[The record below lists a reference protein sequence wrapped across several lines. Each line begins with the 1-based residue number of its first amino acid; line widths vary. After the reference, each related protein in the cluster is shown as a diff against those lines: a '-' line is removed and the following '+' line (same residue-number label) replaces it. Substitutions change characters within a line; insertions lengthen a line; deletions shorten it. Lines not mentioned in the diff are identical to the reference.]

1 MIVTRLK
8 LPPRVLKILLLIVV
22 ISPLSVF
29 FGFYLTLYLQTPVPH
44 VAWVSWYDDPQQKV
58 YIGWETEDI
67 TTGIVKYG
75 FSPNSLLTEKPETQS
90 GRSHIVNLTGL
101 TSDTKY
107 YYVVEIAGNVYA
119 RGEFRTAPALGGSFS
134 FVLTA
139 DTQPKVGPGWI
150 SRWVRTVEPKN
161 YSFMAMVG
169 DFVEDGYKAEW
180 NFFFSQMGSL
190 LDTIPIVPVRGNHDR
205 SKDVNG
211 DGTEE
216 YYFPQYFPQS
226 VDVIKDTNSYDK
238 YMQFYYSFNWSSVH
252 VQVLHFPE
260 VDIDDSEEI
269 GGVNPKDYYQAFTP
283 DQLAWL
289 KQDLQDA
296 QSLPFR
302 VTLFH
307 CPMTS
312 AGFFGPNHILLNEL
326 LPTLL
331 EYNVTM
337 AVHGHAHHYE
347 RGVLTNETLWPGR
360 RLTYFVVGT
369 GGGLADIG
377 LRPVPETITCAA
389 SPCYTE
395 VQATSSSLT
404 VTAYSLDGD
413 IIDTC
418 SIPAGGG

>member
-1 MIVTRLK
+1 MKRPK

-44 VAWVSWYDDPQQKV
+44 VAWVSWYGNPQEEV
-58 YIGWETEDI
+58 YIGWETEEA

-75 FSPNSLLTEKPETQS
+75 LSSESLSSQEAETSS
-90 GRSHIVNLTGL
+90 GLFHIVNLTSL
-101 TSDTKY
+101 SADTKY
-107 YYVVEIAGNVYA
+107 YYAVEIAGNVYA
-119 RGEFRTAPALGGSFS
+119 RGEFRTAPNPGASFS

-150 SRWVRTVEPKN
+150 SRWVRTVAPKN
-161 YSFMAMVG
+161 YSFIGFVG
-169 DFVEDGYKAEW
+169 DIVEEGYKAEW
-180 NFFFSQMGSL
+180 NFFFSEMGAL

-205 SKDVNG
+205 PKDVDD
-211 DGTEE
+211 DGSDE
-216 YYFPQYFPQS
+216 YYFPNYFPQT
-226 VDVIKDTNSYDK
+226 VDAVKDTNSYDT
-238 YMQFYYSFNWSSVH
+238 YPQFYYSFNWSSVH

-260 VDIDDSEEI
+260 IDIDDSDEV
-269 GGVNPKDYYQAFTP
+269 GGVNPRDYYQAFTA
-283 DQLAWL
+283 DHLDWL
-289 KQDLQDA
+289 KQDLKNA

-307 CPMTS
+307 CPITS
-312 AGFFGPNHILLNEL
+312 AGFYGPNHVLLNEL
-326 LPTLL
+326 LPILL
-331 EYNVTM
+331 EHNVTM
-337 AVHGHAHHYE
+337 TVHGHAHHYE

-389 SPCYTE
+389 SPCFTE

-404 VTAYSLDGD
+404 VTAYNLDGD
-413 IIDTC
+413 VVDTC
-418 SIPAGGG
+418 TIPAGGG